1 MADEEEAVPKVSV
14 HLDWRSRT
22 RSQQF
27 QEISVYGSWNRFL
40 EATTL
45 EYQGGGTFAVDLDL
59 PIGDH
64 HYRFLVDDDWKTDD
78 SKPKTV
84 QHGEE
89 FNTISVRSPDDDDDD
104 EDDVAPGSAVDGGS
118 MIYDA
123 VHQSF
128 RIGKGNKNDRRRR
141 GRPSMEISLPNNY
154 FTAVNKAGTLDDIA
168 EDDARGKRRKK
179 KKKKKKNKGAMD
191 ISSSSELAQA
201 FKQKEEEWARMCFV
215 QQLKQQQQH
224 NDEIQR
230 VKTLWKQERQ
240 VRVEMHKKVVAAKA
254 DLEKKL
260 ANTET
265 ELERLQSM
273 SQVNASTQEK
283 KLKQLMEERDA
294 AEAEKVELRKQKSE
308 LEDDLRKLR
317 HEKSSAATKQQEN
330 DASRMAE
337 LNQLRQEVATKKATI
352 DGLQGQLEALNQN
365 MVQIQEMHKR
375 TLKIESSRYENAQ
388 KAFQEEK
395 VDRIKLKEE
404 NADLQRQLMNAERE
418 AQRMEDKKTMVES
431 KLQQKE
437 QDVEVLKEKMESMKT
452 DLKKA
457 EAEAADTSRVQDAM
471 EKVRVEME
479 ADKSKLQSKID
490 SLQSHLDT
498 QKKDYDAQIEQ
509 MRSQHEDTVNTLSN
523 ANDVQAA
530 AQIAEM
536 NKRLGDKEDQLAEAK
551 ESIAN
556 SQQQLSSVQA
566 DYQQAQ
572 VQLKQAEVQEKALE
586 DKVQMLQEEKQRLLA
601 DIEKASDHT
610 TAQEQA
616 ANAVRLEYDSKIQV
630 LQTQLD
636 NQKKDTQSAMEKV
649 DAAQEETNKM
659 TAKNEQLEQELNTL
673 RTDLSKMNED
683 SSSFEQELNKT
694 KKALEAE
701 TKKCTDMS
709 LQVQQLEAEFEERE
723 QELLTKLREAEEDVD
738 RLTEQANNRVHE
750 LEAKQEELLNEL
762 SSKQQMFADVE
773 DRLQKMEAEMR
784 IAKDSW
790 EREKESLQ
798 SRLTMAESR
807 DERIMSA
814 CKNMFTEF
822 QTVRSTLDSIRSEK
836 VEMVEK
842 MNDFFPNIQQIL
854 TKAFGFNQKLVSEVT
869 DKYKREMSLRR
880 KYFNQLQELR
890 GNIRVFCR
898 VRPLLPF
905 ELKKGYRSC
914 ITFPEEG
921 QLIVHQANKKSDD
934 IIEHFFEFDQV
945 YKVGTSQEAACE
957 DTTEYIQSVMDGY
970 NVSIFAYGQTGSGKT
985 FTMMGPA
992 ENPGVNRRALAALFK
1007 MVDQREGMYD
1017 YNIMLSIFEIY
1028 NNEPRDLLDN
1038 NAAKGKKYSVKSGK
1052 DGSVFID
1059 GLVEHEVSNM
1069 DEVLNAMTI
1078 ADKNRTSAKTEMNE
1092 HSSRS
1097 HMLLSVF
1104 VRGFNK
1110 PANIEYRGRLYLVDL
1125 AGSERVGKS
1134 GATGATL
1141 KEAQHIN
1148 KSLSALGDVMAA
1160 LQNKQKFIPF
1170 RNSKLTYLMQNSLG
1184 GHAKTIMF
1192 INVCPTNEHCVE
1204 TLSSLKF
1211 AKRVSKVELG
1221 KAEADVTKKNAVD
1234 RSKGPR
1240 RAKKKK
1246 K

>member
-1 MADEEEAVPKVSV
+1 
-14 HLDWRSRT
+14 
-22 RSQQF
+22 
-27 QEISVYGSWNRFL
+27 
-40 EATTL
+40 
-45 EYQGGGTFAVDLDL
+45 
-59 PIGDH
+59 
-64 HYRFLVDDDWKTDD
+64 
-78 SKPKTV
+78 
-84 QHGEE
+84 
-89 FNTISVRSPDDDDDD
+89 
-104 EDDVAPGSAVDGGS
+104 
-118 MIYDA
+118 
-123 VHQSF
+123 
-128 RIGKGNKNDRRRR
+128 
-141 GRPSMEISLPNNY
+141 
-154 FTAVNKAGTLDDIA
+154 
-168 EDDARGKRRKK
+168 
-179 KKKKKKNKGAMD
+179 
-191 ISSSSELAQA
+191 
-201 FKQKEEEWARMCFV
+201 
-215 QQLKQQQQH
+215 
-224 NDEIQR
+224 
-230 VKTLWKQERQ
+230 
-240 VRVEMHKKVVAAKA
+240 MHKKVVAAKA

-452 DLKKA
+452 DLRKA

-471 EKVRVEME
+471 EKVRIEME

-498 QKKDYDAQIEQ
+498 QKKDYDSQIEQ
-509 MRSQHEDTVNTLSN
+509 MRSQHEDTVNTLTN

-551 ESIAN
+551 ESLAN
-556 SQQQLSSVQA
+556 LQQQLSSMQA

-572 VQLKQAEVQEKALE
+572 VQLKQAEVQEKGLE
-586 DKVQMLQEEKQRLLA
+586 DKVNMLLEEKQRLLA

-610 TAQEQA
+610 QAQEQA

-636 NQKKDTQSAMEKV
+636 NQKKDTQNAMEKV
-649 DAAQEETNKM
+649 DAAKEETNKM
-659 TAKNEQLEQELNTL
+659 TAKNEQLEQELNSL

-750 LEAKQEELLNEL
+750 LEAKQEELVNEL

-807 DERIMSA
+807 DERIMTA
-814 CKNMFTEF
+814 CKSMFTEF

-905 ELKKGYRSC
+905 EIKKGYRSC

-921 QLIVHQANKKSDD
+921 QLIVHQADKKSDD

-945 YKVGTSQEAACE
+945 YNTDTSQEMACE

-985 FTMMGPA
+985 FTMMGPP

-1028 NNEPRDLLDN
+1028 NNEPRDLLDSDIN
-1038 NAAKGKKYSVKSGK
+1038 KGKKYQVRSGK
-1052 DGSVFID
+1052 DGSVFIE

-1069 DEVLNAMTI
+1069 DEVLNAMKI
-1078 ADKNRTSAKTEMNE
+1078 AETNRTSAKTEMNE

-1134 GATGATL
+1134 MATGVQL

-1148 KSLSALGDVMAA
+1148 KSLSALGDVMSA
-1160 LQNKQKFIPF
+1160 LQKKQKFIPF

-1221 KAEADVTKKNAVD
+1221 KAEADVSKNNAVD
-1234 RSKGPR
+1234 RSGGPR
-1240 RAKKKK
+1240 KAKKKK
-1246 K
+1246 KK